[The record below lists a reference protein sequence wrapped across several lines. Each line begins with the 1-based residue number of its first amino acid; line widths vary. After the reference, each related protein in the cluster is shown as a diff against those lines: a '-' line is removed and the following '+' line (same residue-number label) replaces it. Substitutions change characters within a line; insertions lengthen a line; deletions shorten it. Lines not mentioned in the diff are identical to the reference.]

1 MVDLFRPYMNYPR
14 VAEAVAGVLKPDHN
28 GRVYCGEGPVTEVF
42 ENRIA
47 DLLGLP
53 QCDDD
58 EPRILAV
65 NSCTMALTIAL
76 DCCDV
81 GPGDE
86 VISTPITCTATSGAI
101 VNRGA
106 TIVWADVDRETGNI
120 DPADV
125 ARKITLKTKAIVAV
139 DWGGR
144 LVDYGVIRTSAYRP
158 PCNGECVY
166 GHRQGLGCDPRASQ
180 TIPVIQDA
188 AHSFLATGGA
198 RGDYT
203 AYSFGPIKHL
213 NCGGYGGGL
222 ITPPEQTR
230 RARLLRWHGLDRK
243 SSADFRCAQN
253 IEAAGYRG
261 HMTDD
266 QAAVGLANAERVEWV
281 VGQHRANAAW
291 YDKALRGLPG
301 ISLPPADP
309 GSAYWLYTLLAD
321 DRDALQAHLASRG
334 VASSPVHAINTNHT
348 AFARQSRGADSVPNA
363 DWFDQHQL
371 SIPVG
376 WWLTPEDR
384 EQVAAVV
391 ISFACQRV
399 PA

>member
-1 MVDLFRPYMNYPR
+1 MIDLFRPYMNYPK

-42 ENRIA
+42 EHRIA

-53 QCDDD
+53 PHPDG

-76 DCCDV
+76 DCCGV

-101 VNRGA
+101 VNTGA

-120 DPADV
+120 DPWSV
-125 ARKITLKTKAIVAV
+125 GQLTTERTKAIVAV

-144 LVDYGVIRTSAYRP
+144 LCDYGKLRRAA
-158 PCNGECVY
+158 NY
-166 GHRQGLGCDPRASQ
+166 GAKGPL
-180 TIPVIQDA
+180 PVIQDA
-188 AHSFLATGGA
+188 AHSFLAHPYA
-198 RGDYT
+198 LNPAPAIYSDYT

-213 NCGGYGGGL
+213 TCGGYGGAL
-222 ITPPEQTR
+222 VTPPEQTK
-230 RARLLRWHGLDRK
+230 RARLLRWHGLDRL
-243 SSADFRCAQN
+243 SGADFRCAQD
-253 IEAAGYRG
+253 IQDAGYRG

-281 VGQHRANAAW
+281 VNRHRENAAW
-291 YDKALRGLPG
+291 FDKALRGLPG
-301 ISLPPADP
+301 VSLPPADP
-309 GSAYWLYTLLAD
+309 GSAWWLYCLTAN

-334 VASSPVHAINTNHT
+334 VASSPVHAINTRHA
-348 AFARQSRGADSVPNA
+348 AFARQSRGADSVSNA
-363 DWFDQHQL
+363 DWFDTHQL

-384 EQVAAVV
+384 EQVAAAV

>member
-1 MVDLFRPYMNYPR
+1 MIDLFRPYMNYPR
-14 VAEAVAGVLKPDHN
+14 VAEAVAQVLQPKPD
-28 GRVYCGEGPVTEVF
+28 GRVYVGEGQVVEAF
-42 ENRIA
+42 ERRIA

-53 QCDDD
+53 ARTDG

-101 VNRGA
+101 VKSGA
-106 TIVWADVDRETGNI
+106 TIVWADVSRETGNI
-120 DPADV
+120 DPIDV
-125 ARKITLKTKAIVAV
+125 MQKITPRTKAVVAV

-144 LVDYGVIRTSAYRP
+144 LCHYGAL
-158 PCNGECVY
+158 
-166 GHRQGLGCDPRASQ
+166 RQALKVFPDSGYQ
-180 TIPVIQDA
+180 TIPVIRDA
-188 AHSFLATGGA
+188 AHSFLADGGA
-198 RGDYT
+198 RADYT

-213 NCGGYGGGL
+213 TCSGYGGAL

-243 SSADFRCAQN
+243 SGSDFRCAQD
-253 IEAAGYRG
+253 IVEAGYRG

-266 QAAVGLANAERVEWV
+266 FAAIGLANAERVEWV
-281 VGQHRANAAW
+281 VNRHRENAEW
-291 YDKALRGLPG
+291 YLRVLRDAPG

-309 GSAYWLYTLLAD
+309 GASWWLFTLLTPER
-321 DRDALQAHLASRG
+321 DRLQAHLASRG
-334 VASSPVHAINTNHT
+334 VASSPVHAINTRHT
-348 AFARQSRGADSVPNA
+348 AFRRQSRGNDTVPNA
-363 DWFDQHQL
+363 DAFDRMQL

-376 WWLTPEDR
+376 WWLSDEDR
-384 EQVAAVV
+384 ETVAAAVL
-391 ISFACQRV
+391 SFADAEV
-399 PA
+399 VAYA

>member
-1 MVDLFRPYMNYPR
+1 MMTDLFRPFMNYPK

-42 ENRIA
+42 ENCIA

-53 QCDDD
+53 ARDDS

-101 VNRGA
+101 VNTGA

-125 ARKITLKTKAIVAV
+125 ARKITPKTKAIVAV

-144 LVDYGVIRTSAYRP
+144 
-158 PCNGECVY
+158 PCNYWALTDSWAFG
-166 GHRQGLGCDPRASQ
+166 A
-180 TIPVIQDA
+180 IPVIRDA
-188 AHSFLATGGA
+188 AHSFLSDA
-198 RGDYT
+198 RGAGANYT

-213 NCGGYGGGL
+213 TCGGYGGAL
-222 ITPPEQTR
+222 ITPPAQTK
-230 RARLLRWHGLDRK
+230 RARLLRWHGLDRL
-243 SSADFRCAQN
+243 SGANFRCAQD
-253 IEAAGYRG
+253 IQDAGYRG

-281 VGQHRANAAW
+281 VNQHRANAAW
-291 YDKALRGLPG
+291 YDKALRGLDG
-301 ISLPPADP
+301 VSTPPPDP
-309 GSAYWLYTLLAD
+309 GSSYWLYSLLVE
-321 DRDALQAHLASRG
+321 DRDAFQAHLASRG
-334 VASSPVHAINTNHT
+334 VASSPVHRSNVHHT
-348 AFARQSRGADSVPNA
+348 AFQRQSRGADSVPNA
-363 DWFDQHQL
+363 DWYDARHVA
-371 SIPVG
+371 IPTG
-376 WWLTPEDR
+376 WWLSSEER
-384 EQVAAVV
+384 EQVAAAV

-399 PA
+399 PV